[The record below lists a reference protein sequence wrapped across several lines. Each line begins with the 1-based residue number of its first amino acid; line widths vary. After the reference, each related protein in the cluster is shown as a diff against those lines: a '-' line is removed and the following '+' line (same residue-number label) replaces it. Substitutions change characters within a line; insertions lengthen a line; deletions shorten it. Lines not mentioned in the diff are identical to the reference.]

1 MKFKPKLYYLF
12 FKVFPQI
19 YIKFFNRSYDHKL
32 NHNLLNLLK
41 RGLKIDIIFDIGAY
55 RGEWSKL
62 FNKTSLKNKKLYLF
76 EANEENREF
85 LKRSGFKYFFNV
97 LSDRRKEVEFFS
109 RVSTGDS
116 YLVEQTSFYKND
128 IKPILKR
135 TVSLDELVEKEKL
148 PCPDFMKID
157 TQGSEL
163 DILKGAQKCISKCSL
178 LYLECPIIEYNLKAP
193 NLNEYISYLDSINFV
208 PFDVCEIHRM
218 DNILIQIDILFIKKN
233 ILNKIYPGK
242 KMLNILNSN

>member
-62 FNKTSLKNKKLYLF
+62 FNKTSLKNKKFYLF

-85 LKRSGFKYFFNV
+85 L
-97 LSDRRKEVEFFS
+97 
-109 RVSTGDS
+109 
-116 YLVEQTSFYKND
+116 
-128 IKPILKR
+128 
-135 TVSLDELVEKEKL
+135 
-148 PCPDFMKID
+148 
-157 TQGSEL
+157 
-163 DILKGAQKCISKCSL
+163 
-178 LYLECPIIEYNLKAP
+178 
-193 NLNEYISYLDSINFV
+193 
-208 PFDVCEIHRM
+208 
-218 DNILIQIDILFIKKN
+218 
-233 ILNKIYPGK
+233 
-242 KMLNILNSN
+242 